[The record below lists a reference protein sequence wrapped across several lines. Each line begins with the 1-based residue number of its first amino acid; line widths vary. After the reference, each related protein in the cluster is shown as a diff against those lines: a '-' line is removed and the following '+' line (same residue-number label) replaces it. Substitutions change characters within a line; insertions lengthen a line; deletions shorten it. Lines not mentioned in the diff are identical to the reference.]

1 MEDVLDVYAQPYDPA
16 CPVVTFDERPVQL
29 ISETHQPIPAEPGQ
43 LERYDYE
50 YKREGTANLF
60 ECFQPLAGWR
70 NVKVTLRRTKI
81 DFAHCMKELVDVHF
95 PDAVKIK
102 IVLDNLNTHDISSL
116 YEAFA
121 PAEALRIA
129 RKLEFHFTPK
139 HGSWLNM
146 TEIEFSILSRQVLKQ
161 RISDTA
167 TLTRVVDSWQTH
179 RNAQHATINWR
190 FTPQIARE
198 SLASLYPSL

>member
-1 MEDVLDVYAQPYDPA
+1 MEDVLDVYGQPYDPA

-29 ISETHQPIPAEPGQ
+29 ISETRQPIPTQPGQ

-81 DFAHCMKELVDVHF
+81 DFAHCMKDLVDVHF

-102 IVLDNLNTHDISSL
+102 IVLDNLNTHDFSAL
-116 YEAFA
+116 YEAFE

-146 TEIEFSILSRQVLKQ
+146 TEIEFSILSRQVLDQ
-161 RISDTA
+161 RIPDTA
-167 TLTRVVDSWQTH
+167 TLTRMVDAWQAK
-179 RNAQHATINWR
+179 RNAEHATIHWR
-190 FTPQIARE
+190 FTPQVARE
-198 SLASLYPSL
+198 TLAALYPSI